1 MKLVEDLGMLLPNE
15 RVSRKKRYGIYECP
29 FCKVHFKTI
38 TADVKN
44 GKSTKCLSCAR
55 KVSTNAKHND
65 SKTRLYNIWRCM
77 IGRVKNKNSFE

>member
-38 TADVKN
+38 TADVKKW
-44 GKSTKCLSCAR
+44 KS
-55 KVSTNAKHND
+55 N
-65 SKTRLYNIWRCM
+65 
-77 IGRVKNKNSFE
+77 